1 MQTTDIAQIAA
12 KLSKA
17 QRAALSCPMAIPIAA
32 MGPKGHDTVILG
44 FQHAKSAKALHARGL
59 AMLPWAPQMLTPLG
73 QQVRAYLMSD
83 IRKPTDI
90 ATDDN
95 RLSQETPN
103 DA

>member
-1 MQTTDIAQIAA
+1 
-12 KLSKA
+12 
-17 QRAALSCPMAIPIAA
+17 
-32 MGPKGHDTVILG
+32 
-44 FQHAKSAKALHARGL
+44 
-59 AMLPWAPQMLTPLG
+59 MLPWAPQMLTPLG